1 MHVMENSE
9 RVREKGEWVV
19 HSIRPSIAGRRQWLL
34 MTSDVNIGVTG
45 EVPLHF
51 ANYRFD
57 VTIPWNLVLTI
68 WLRIIIFPSGH
79 INHLKTVDYLVLHIQ
94 LPLFVCRYWHIFLYF
109 NCWIWVT
116 ANRTF
121 FFPSSFIQFFVS
133 FSFFGG
139 LTYWERFFEYHFFL
153 SVARSNSYGSE
164 WKLNYWKMSMLHQ
177 DYEDKNLHTSELM
190 ENYWSKRS

>member
-1 MHVMENSE
+1 M
-9 RVREKGEWVV
+9 GEHYSPCPIYFRQTSVSPPNCHMQEGPEI
-19 HSIRPSIAGRRQWLL
+19 HSLNFLCNL
-34 MTSDVNIGVTG
+34 MTSVNIDYLWQSNWLKASSKRSITEQNACYG
-45 EVPLHF
+45 EFWESEREGGMSRSFHPSVHCRPQTMAAYDERCQYWSYRRSPATF

-57 VTIPWNLVLTI
+57 VTIPWNLVPTI

-121 FFPSSFIQFFVS
+121 FFSFFVYS
-133 FSFFGG
+133 IF
-139 LTYWERFFEYHFFL
+139 R
-153 SVARSNSYGSE
+153 
-164 WKLNYWKMSMLHQ
+164 
-177 DYEDKNLHTSELM
+177 
-190 ENYWSKRS
+190 

>member
-1 MHVMENSE
+1 MGEHYSPCPIYFRQTSVSPPNCHMQEGPEIHSLNFLCNLMTSVNIDYLWQSNWLE
-9 RVREKGEWVV
+9 SLFQKINNRAECMLWRILRVREKGEWVV

-79 INHLKTVDYLVLHIQ
+79 INHLKTVDYLVLLIQ
-94 LPLFVCRYWHIFLYF
+94 LPLFVCPYWHIFLFF

-121 FFPSSFIQFFVS
+121 LFFIFVYS
-133 FSFFGG
+133 IF
-139 LTYWERFFEYHFFL
+139 R
-153 SVARSNSYGSE
+153 
-164 WKLNYWKMSMLHQ
+164 
-177 DYEDKNLHTSELM
+177 
-190 ENYWSKRS
+190 

>member
-1 MHVMENSE
+1 MENSE

-57 VTIPWNLVLTI
+57 VTIPWNLVPTI
-68 WLRIIIFPSGH
+68 WLRIIIFLSGH

-94 LPLFVCRYWHIFLYF
+94 LPLFVCRYWHIFL
-109 NCWIWVT
+109 IAET

-121 FFPSSFIQFFVS
+121 FFPLCLFN
-133 FSFFGG
+133 FSLASVF
-139 LTYWERFFEYHFFL
+139 LVVWHTERDSLIIIF
-153 SVARSNSYGSE
+153 SYQWPE
-164 WKLNYWKMSMLHQ
+164 ATVMALN
-177 DYEDKNLHTSELM
+177 
-190 ENYWSKRS
+190 EN

>member
-9 RVREKGEWVV
+9 SEREGEWVV
-19 HSIRPSIAGRRQWLL
+19 HSIGPSIAGRRQWLL

-57 VTIPWNLVLTI
+57 VTIPWNLVPTI

-94 LPLFVCRYWHIFLYF
+94 LPLFVCPYWHIFLYF

-133 FSFFGG
+133 FSFFWWFDI
-139 LTYWERFFEYHFFL
+139 LREILWLSFFPISGQKQQLWLWMKIKLLENEHVTSRLWGQKPSHFR
-153 SVARSNSYGSE
+153 VNG
-164 WKLNYWKMSMLHQ
+164 KLLI
-177 DYEDKNLHTSELM
+177 
-190 ENYWSKRS
+190 